1 MNTKGIKVTIQEN
14 LQDLSDLQTAVALL
28 ESPSI
33 IARMSSLIGS
43 PLEEAVKKLPTAVSK
58 KVNNIIGSALHK
70 AADAALWSLDNEPN
84 RSASTKL
91 HKLYAATSGALG
103 GAFGFTSL
111 FIELPISTTIIMRAV
126 ADVARSEGFDLNL
139 FTTKTACVEVFAL
152 GANTKTDDNSTDTGY
167 YLSRSFMTKSM
178 NHLSK
183 ELAEIATKHGAGT
196 ITHISHNQA
205 GKWFSKLI
213 ETVASQF
220 GIVITNKFAAQVVPI
235 IGAITG
241 ATMNTLFT
249 SFYQDMAR
257 GHFIIKRLEAK
268 YGYEHVKE
276 MYNKIKNVKH

>member
-33 IARMSSLIGS
+33 IVRMSSLIGS
-43 PLEEAVKKLPTAVSK
+43 PIEEAVKKLPTAVSK

-139 FTTKTACVEVFAL
+139 FTTTACIEVFAL

-196 ITHISHNQA
+196 ITHISHNQV

-241 ATMNTLFT
+241 ATINTLFT

-276 MYNKIKNVKH
+276 MYNKVKNGEH

>member
-1 MNTKGIKVTIQEN
+1 MNTKRIKVTIKEN
-14 LQDLSDLQTAVALL
+14 LQDLSDLQTAVALF

-33 IARMSSLIGS
+33 IVRMSSLIGS
-43 PLEEAVKKLPTAVSK
+43 PIEEAVKKLPTAVSK

-139 FTTKTACVEVFAL
+139 FTTKTACIEVFAL

-241 ATMNTLFT
+241 ATINTLFT

-257 GHFIIKRLEAK
+257 GHFII
-268 YGYEHVKE
+268 
-276 MYNKIKNVKH
+276 NKIRGKIRL